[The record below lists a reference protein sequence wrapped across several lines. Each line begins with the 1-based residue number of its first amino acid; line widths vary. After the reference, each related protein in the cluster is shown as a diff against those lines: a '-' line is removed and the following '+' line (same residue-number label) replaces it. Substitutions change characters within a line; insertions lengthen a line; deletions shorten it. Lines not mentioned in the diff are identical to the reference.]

1 MSSKKWPKF
10 SQWKQIFKILK
21 KTERT
26 IFIILIFLA
35 FGSLAYLAVSLYI
48 NTTKVA
54 PAFGGTYTEGL
65 VGQPRFINPI
75 YGETND
81 VDRTLIG
88 LIYSGIM
95 TYDKDGKIVNDLVEG
110 YQISED
116 GRVYT
121 FQLKDNLYWQDGISL
136 TIDDIVYTIKTIQ
149 SSDYKSPLRANW
161 LDIDIEKISDKT
173 FTLSLQN
180 PYNSFLENCT
190 LKIIPEHIW
199 ENILPENFT
208 LSSYNLQ
215 PIGSGPY
222 IISDISRA
230 KNGSVKSILLKA
242 NRKYYNKLP
251 YISELS
257 FQFFNTKDELIKA
270 VNQKTIDGFS
280 LASLDNDQ
288 QLAEKQIQQGW
299 SSAEKFNVYS
309 FLMPRYFAVFFNPKK
324 SKILDDTNVKTALNY
339 SINKSE
345 IVNNISSSAKNNI
358 FVADSPILPQY
369 FGYAEPEK
377 IYEYNI
383 DLAEELL
390 DKSGFKKQDNG
401 QRAKAN
407 DKEPAFKYK
416 SYLKVSSKGD
426 EVTELQ
432 GCLSRL
438 DSAFESLLSG
448 ETSGTYGKATEKAVT
463 EFQKK
468 YLPDEKTTGETGP
481 ATRKKLN
488 ELCPLPQENLQAL
501 SFTLTTINQP
511 QLVRVAN
518 LLKDYWQKVGAQVDV
533 KIVELSELKVI
544 IKDRDYDA
552 LLYGQ
557 ALGLEPDLYPFWYS
571 SQTIDPGLNLSG
583 YQNKDADQL
592 LKNARETLDMQEK
605 TQKYE
610 QLQNIIINDAP
621 AVFLYNPD
629 FLYWASAKVKGIDT
643 TKIVDP
649 AKRFANIENWYINTK
664 RVLK

>member
-1 MSSKKWPKF
+1 
-10 SQWKQIFKILK
+10 
-21 KTERT
+21 
-26 IFIILIFLA
+26 
-35 FGSLAYLAVSLYI
+35 LAYLAVSLYI